1 MVNFGCSMNESK
13 LQMDLDLFEQS
24 TRLFQWFDKRLAIQ

>member
-13 LQMDLDLFEQS
+13 PQMDLFERS

>member
-13 LQMDLDLFEQS
+13 LQMDLCEQS